1 MSIRDRLQE
10 IADALGSQKALA
22 AAAGVSSGRVTQWL
36 QGDLKGL
43 SAESAVNIE
52 EETGFTARWLV
63 KGTLPKKILSHTAA
77 QQDSAAYVLAPKREH
92 QNQNHS
98 MTYENK
104 LVEIVRIFQDTDGI
118 GKDAIWAGA
127 RVALKR
133 ATRTG
138 KRAPARRTLARR
150 EAAD

>member
-22 AAAGVSSGRVTQWL
+22 DAAGVGSSRVSQWL
-36 QGDLKGL
+36 KGDLKDL
-43 SAESAVNIE
+43 MAESAVNIE
-52 EETGFTARWLV
+52 ERTGFTARWLV
-63 KGTLPKKILSHTAA
+63 TGLPPKKIQAAAA
-77 QQDSAAYVLAPKREH
+77 QQGIVLERTVPNTDKKI
-92 QNQNHS
+92 HS
-98 MTYENK
+98 MTYEKK
-104 LVEIVRIFQDTDGI
+104 LVEIVRIFQETDGI

-127 RVALKR
+127 RVAAKR

-138 KRAPARRTLARR
+138 QRSSTRRALARR

>member
-1 MSIRDRLQE
+1 MSIKDRLQE

-52 EETGFTARWLV
+52 EQTGFTARWLV
-63 KGTLPKKILSHTAA
+63 TGKLPKKQLPLIAA
-77 QQDSAAYVLAPKREH
+77 QQDAAAYVLAPDKEH
-92 QNQNHS
+92 KNNS

-138 KRAPARRTLARR
+138 KRTPARRALARR
-150 EAAD
+150 EASD